1 MRHPFPWLP
10 LPLSPFI
17 IHGLCM
23 ALPPPPPPPVIAAT
37 LMLVIIHQYIEPT
50 VANAIKPLQQARGG
64 EGRAKDP

>member
-1 MRHPFPWLP
+1 
-10 LPLSPFI
+10 
-17 IHGLCM
+17 
-23 ALPPPPPPPVIAAT
+23 VIAAT